1 MAVATSFLT
10 LSFLHACES
19 ERRDVR
25 IAKKERLVWKIP
37 SYQGQAVTIKL
48 EAIGHSQY
56 NQSIPTQLR
65 MPVELTLGNHV
76 TLTKGI
82 LYVGRFYVQVELCV
96 KAV

>member
-19 ERRDVR
+19 ERRDVPVLQR
-25 IAKKERLVWKIP
+25 KIVLAI
-37 SYQGQAVTIKL
+37 SLEDTIISG
-48 EAIGHSQY
+48 ASSHSGLILG
-56 NQSIPTQLR
+56 NLTIPTQLR